1 LVIPLEDKNGLR
13 RTAFV
18 PLPAEAVGL
27 LCLIMVS
34 LQNHFFTSGQKDP
47 GSAKL
52 RRLKKSAYFL
62 VVVAPNREF
71 FSGFG
76 FSKPIPSLQKNC
88 GSF

>member
-1 LVIPLEDKNGLR
+1 
-13 RTAFV
+13 
-18 PLPAEAVGL
+18 
-27 LCLIMVS
+27 MVS
-34 LQNHFFTSGQKDP
+34 LQNHFFTAGQKDP

-71 FSGFG
+71 FFSGFAA
-76 FSKPIPSLQKNC
+76 KPIPSLQKNC